1 MALPARD
8 HDRISPRPGRADFIS
23 PFTVPERNHSMTTTT
38 QETTATQE
46 QGRPANPPDV
56 ITVRGI
62 ADISDGRGYLLAR
75 GYRRSPADIPLP
87 ATVIRQYGLR
97 RGDEIEGTATAPRAG
112 TSPDAASQAQPRGG
126 RTRNAASKSGT
137 AQSGTAQ
144 RSTAQSSGGSKSGAA
159 ATAGGTSRTAS
170 LTEITAINGLAPGAA
185 RRRPAFDDLTP
196 VYPSRRL
203 RLEDGDPSPTARII
217 DLLAPIGKGQRG
229 LIVAPPK
236 AGKTM
241 VLKTIARAIAAG
253 HPEVHLMMVLV
264 GERPEEV
271 TDLRRT
277 VRGEVIYS
285 TFDESPAEHV
295 RVAELAIERARR
307 LAELGGD
314 VVVLLDSLT
323 RLGRAYNLAAPASS
337 RTLSGGVAA
346 TAVHPPR
353 QFLGAARD
361 LEEGGSVTI
370 LSTALVDT
378 GSLLDNVLFEE
389 FKGTGNME
397 LRLRRD
403 LAEKR
408 LFPAIDPV
416 PSSTRRDDLLMGPAE
431 HAAVTHLRR
440 ALAALDPQH
449 ALELLL
455 DKTREPN
462 EQFLRQVHA
471 VSPDRAS

>member
-1 MALPARD
+1 
-8 HDRISPRPGRADFIS
+8 
-23 PFTVPERNHSMTTTT
+23 MTAIT
-38 QETTATQE
+38 QETVVTEVQN
-46 QGRPANPPDV
+46 RPADVPD
-56 ITVRGI
+56 ITTVRGI

-87 ATVIRQYGLR
+87 AAVIRQYGLR
-97 RGDEIEGTATAPRAG
+97 RGDEVEGTAI
-112 TSPDAASQAQPRGG
+112 ASRGG
-126 RTRNAASKSGT
+126 ASNDGASNDGASNDGAGQGQPGGGRVRNGGSQNGGSRSGT
-137 AQSGTAQ
+137 
-144 RSTAQSSGGSKSGAA
+144 SKSGASRSGPA
-159 ATAGGTSRTAS
+159 AKAGGTSRAAS

-196 VYPSRRL
+196 VYPSQRL
-203 RLEDGDPSPTARII
+203 RLEDGDTSPTARII

-229 LIVAPPK
+229 MIVAPPK

-253 HPEVHLMMVLV
+253 HPEVHLMVVLV

-277 VRGEVIYS
+277 VRGEVVYS

-295 RVAELAIERARR
+295 RVAELAIERAKR
-307 LAELGGD
+307 LAEIGRD

-346 TAVHPPR
+346 SAVHPPR

-361 LEEGGSVTI
+361 LEEGGSLTI

-408 LFPAIDPV
+408 LFPAIDSV
-416 PSSTRRDDLLMGPAE
+416 PSSTRRDDLLMEPAE

-440 ALAALDPQH
+440 ALAALDPQR

-455 DKTREPN
+455 DKTSQPN

-471 VSPDRAS
+471 AR